1 MTPPTSPLMK
11 CPAARP
17 QGCARRGLNDAVAQN
32 SRCSLKHGFFKIPLT
47 MKELMQKAIQQAVA
61 LKKQPDS
68 TPWKPDEPCAQP
80 YYSWNA
86 DKEEWQLIEPSTP
99 QSGDQTHS
107 TGIATLALYS
117 WNIDFMLPF
126 PETRMDAALAHLE
139 ELTTQLL
146 STTTTAVV
154 INLQECAP
162 SDLIVISQKQW
173 IRDSFYITDIDAFAW
188 ASGVYGTTTL
198 VDRRLGISS
207 CFRVHY
213 SKTRMERDALFVDV
227 VMPASSGQG
236 KKLRLC
242 NTHLESLALEPPLRP
257 SQMRLVATHMHADGV
272 SGAIAAGDFNAIQ
285 PFDRSLH
292 SDNGLKDAYLE
303 LGGQEDRDE
312 GYTWGQQ
319 ALPELRKQFGCSRMD
334 KVYFRGGAL
343 KLLSFERFGAD
354 VEIHG
359 DAKEQRDQ
367 LLLLYGFEK
376 PWVTDHLGVKAV
388 FNITNDLHLQE
399 DNGTD

>member
-1 MTPPTSPLMK
+1 M
-11 CPAARP
+11 
-17 QGCARRGLNDAVAQN
+17 D
-32 SRCSLKHGFFKIPLT
+32 
-47 MKELMQKAIQQAVA
+47 ELIQKAMQQAVA
-61 LKKQPDS
+61 LKKPPDLI
-68 TPWKPDEPCAQP
+68 PWEPDEPSAQP
-80 YYSWNA
+80 YYSWNS
-86 DKEEWQLIEPSTP
+86 DKEEWQPVKPSTP
-99 QSGDQTHS
+99 HSSDQTHH
-107 TGIATLALYS
+107 TGIDTLALYS

-126 PETRMDAALAHLE
+126 PESRMDAALAHLE
-139 ELTTQLL
+139 ELTTQPL

-154 INLQECAP
+154 ISLQECVP
-162 SDLIVISQKQW
+162 SDLVAISQKQW
-173 IRDSFYITDIDAFAW
+173 VRDGFYITDIDTSAW

-213 SKTRMERDALFVDV
+213 SKTKMERDALFVDV
-227 VMPASSGQG
+227 VMPASSGHG
-236 KKLRLC
+236 GRLRLC

-257 SQMRLVATHMHADGV
+257 SQMQLVAAHMRADGI

-319 ALPELRKQFGCSRMD
+319 ALPELRKLYGCSRMD
-334 KVYFRGGAL
+334 KVYFCGGGL
-343 KLLSFERFGAD
+343 KLLSFETFGAD
-354 VEIHG
+354 VEIHEEG
-359 DAKEQRDQ
+359 KEQRDQ
-367 LLLLYGFEK
+367 LLSFGFER

-388 FNITNDLHLQE
+388 FNITNE
-399 DNGTD
+399 